1 MLSKEKLGPK
11 GCISHFSDCC
21 LPLGQ
26 ELRFPWSSTA
36 CHVWNAS
43 YVTILTSVASL
54 THVPDCTVL
63 FCTLPDEAEARW
75 IVTVHM
81 QFSNGNSMAI
91 LLLEAHLENLTPRCI
106 TRIRVTGGWGTQVW
120 GKAEEPTRAVN
131 TCVLVPAWTHKCS
144 HPCIHSLQSY
154 VHLQLCLWVLLFF
167 SSYMMWQISGHT
179 FLPSFDLY
187 LWVCFFF

>member
-1 MLSKEKLGPK
+1 MMILASLRTAEHVTSPCLIDDVLSKEKMGLK
-11 GCISHFSDCC
+11 GYIWHFLDCC

-26 ELRFPWSSTA
+26 ELHFPWPSTA

-81 QFSNGNSMAI
+81 QFSNKNNTAL

-106 TRIRVTGGWGTQVW
+106 THIRVTGGRGIACGARKRSPQ
-120 GKAEEPTRAVN
+120 G
-131 TCVLVPAWTHKCS
+131 
-144 HPCIHSLQSY
+144 Q
-154 VHLQLCLWVLLFF
+154 
-167 SSYMMWQISGHT
+167 
-179 FLPSFDLY
+179 
-187 LWVCFFF
+187 